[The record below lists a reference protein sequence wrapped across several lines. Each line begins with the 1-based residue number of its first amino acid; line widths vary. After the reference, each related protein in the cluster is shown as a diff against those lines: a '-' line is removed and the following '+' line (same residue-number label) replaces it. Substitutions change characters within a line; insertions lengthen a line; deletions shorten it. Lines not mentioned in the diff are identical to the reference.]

1 MVLLAIYLPP
11 EFQKL
16 QSNDFQTHFN
26 HYSFKRNY
34 KFSTRSRKVA

>member
-1 MVLLAIYLPP
+1 MVLLAIYLPT

-16 QSNDFQTHFN
+16 QSNDFQTY
-26 HYSFKRNY
+26 YSFKRNY